1 MQIREEKQGDVLIV
15 AIDDHLDTAAA
26 PALESKLEEL
36 IGSGNHRILMDCA
49 DLLYV
54 TSAGLKVFLVTAK
67 KLEPLGGQLVI
78 SGLQSSVLMIFEMI
92 GFTRIMKVV
101 PTREEALQVLASP
114 VPAS

>member
-1 MQIREEKQGDVLIV
+1 
-15 AIDDHLDTAAA
+15 
-26 PALESKLEEL
+26 
-36 IGSGNHRILMDCA
+36 
-49 DLLYV
+49 
-54 TSAGLKVFLVTAK
+54 
-67 KLEPLGGQLVI
+67 VI